1 MIMLTDAE
9 KHLKKLSPSIIRTLT
24 KLLNECPYPKKN
36 IKEKKKSE
44 MGNGKSIPSKITM
57 ILLEV

>member
-1 MIMLTDAE
+1 MIILIDAE
-9 KHLKKLSPSIIRTLT
+9 KHLKKLSLSIIRTLT
-24 KLLNECPYPKKN
+24 ELLKECPYLKKN
-36 IKEKKKSE
+36 IKEKKSE